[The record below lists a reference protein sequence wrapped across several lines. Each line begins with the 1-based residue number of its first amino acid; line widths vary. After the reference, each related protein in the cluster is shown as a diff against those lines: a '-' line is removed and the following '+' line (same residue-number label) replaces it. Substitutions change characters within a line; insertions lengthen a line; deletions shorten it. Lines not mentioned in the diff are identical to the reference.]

1 MRRMKTRQ
9 AIYLLIILPFLAGLF
24 ACSPSNQV
32 ESTPSPIPSTPVP
45 APTSTPAPPTL
56 TPTPTPLGCL
66 NEPGKLK
73 EGKVDAT
80 KPAQEF
86 LIYLPPCYDES
97 TDLHYPVLY
106 LLHGQTYLDDQW
118 PRLGVVDIANKLI
131 LSGKA
136 PPFIIVFP
144 DDRYWNLP
152 PGPGFGIRLVSYL
165 IPYIDQNYRTL
176 TDREHRALGGL
187 SRGGGWTIRL
197 GFEHW
202 QMFGALGLHS
212 PVVFSDDGQFLDR
225 WLIAIPKE
233 SFPRLWIDIGDAD
246 AELTGTRY
254 LEYLLTQ
261 YSLPHEFHFYQG
273 AHTEKY
279 WSAHVDEYIKWYV
292 EGWKE
297 PAAP

>member
-1 MRRMKTRQ
+1 MKTRQ

-24 ACSPSNQV
+24 ACSPSSQV
-32 ESTPSPIPSTPVP
+32 EPTPSPIPSTPTP
-45 APTSTPAPPTL
+45 APSSTPAPPTL

-66 NEPGKLK
+66 SEPGKLK
-73 EGKVDAT
+73 EGKVDT
-80 KPAQEF
+80 TNPAQEY
-86 LIYLPPCYDES
+86 LIYLPPCYDEL

-118 PRLGVVDIANKLI
+118 PRLGAVDTANKLI
-131 LSGKA
+131 LSGEA

-165 IPYIDQNYRTL
+165 IPNIDQNYRTL
-176 TDREHRALGGL
+176 TDRKHRALGGL
-187 SRGGGWTIRL
+187 SRGGGWAIQL
-197 GFEHW
+197 GFQHW

-212 PVVFSDDGQFLDR
+212 PVIFVNDGQYIPI
-225 WLIAIPKE
+225 WLREIPGD

-246 AELTGTRY
+246 AELTGTRL
-254 LEYLLTQ
+254 LEATLTAWD
-261 YSLPHEFHFYQG
+261 LPHEFHFYQG